1 MDHKVLS
8 IALEGMYMCNTD
20 DKVILKWLV
29 DHKVLSIALEG
40 MYMCN
45 TDDKVILKC
54 GPQSPVYSIRGYV
67 YV

>member
-8 IALEGMYMCNTD
+8 IALEGMYS
-20 DKVILKWLV
+20 V
-29 DHKVLSIALEG
+29 DHKVL
-40 MYMCN
+40 CN
-45 TDDKVILKC
+45 TDDDKVILKC

>member
-1 MDHKVLS
+1 
-8 IALEGMYMCNTD
+8 MCNTD

-45 TDDKVILKC
+45 TDDKVIL
-54 GPQSPVYSIRGYV
+54 RLF
-67 YV
+67 

>member
-1 MDHKVLS
+1 
-8 IALEGMYMCNTD
+8 MCNTD

-40 MYMCN
+40 TYMCN

>member
-1 MDHKVLS
+1 
-8 IALEGMYMCNTD
+8 MCNTD

-40 MYMCN
+40 
-45 TDDKVILKC
+45 
-54 GPQSPVYSIRGYV
+54 YV